1 MTGLL
6 FHVLFIYFH
15 PWQVKQIRLPVPCP
29 VPTSFTRDVMDA
41 INTDRLKGIMKTRL
55 LRQGSVFYWG
65 LCPRP
70 TQSEYNEMSTALCD
84 RFPQL
89 KDKRPV
95 NGRYWVCEKIH
106 KYYMYV

>member
-1 MTGLL
+1 MPLTQLD
-6 FHVLFIYFH
+6 
-15 PWQVKQIRLPVPCP
+15 
-29 VPTSFTRDVMDA
+29 S
-41 INTDRLKGIMKTRL
+41 LKGIMKTRL
-55 LRQGSVFYWG
+55 LRQASAFYWG

-84 RFPQL
+84 RIPQL

-106 KYYMYV
+106 KYYACIIMHSYNYNLSCSYMAFYSLVIYVAFC